1 MCMQLWTIQHWAE
14 EGDFFQVNSYFDF
27 KLMNVASLYTY
38 HNVPEPGLNLPDA
51 GSILVWF
58 AGMVSCPNQAS
69 SSLVLAH
76 YGLFE

>member
-1 MCMQLWTIQHWAE
+1 
-14 EGDFFQVNSYFDF
+14 
-27 KLMNVASLYTY
+27 MNVASLYTY

-58 AGMVSCPNQAS
+58 VGMVSCPNQAS